1 MVWEIPHIINDLFL
15 DTLICYGDEVETVIG
30 GSTESTNVNYHCE
43 SCKQATL
50 CPQGTNL
57 CFQLTAQYIHVFQG
71 GYVSQP
77 PIALPQDCQPLRIVE
92 FDPGFEYIVQCASTP
107 PLYNPA
113 RQHIFRQNEEFILDR
128 EIREENADETLA
140 SDPDNNVLIIHYS
153 ELYIV
158 SFYSNVILGHYYENY
173 RTTIT
178 ECSNIT
184 KLTAGPVVDDNFQF
198 IVDCVDKNGIF
209 ATKRV
214 LIADNLETLLSVEP
228 LPSSRLSTNDDISFS
243 PDGRYIYSTYQ
254 AQKQSHS
261 WLLYKL
267 TISLVS
273 REFSLANQ

>member
-1 MVWEIPHIINDLFL
+1 M
-15 DTLICYGDEVETVIG
+15 
-30 GSTESTNVNYHCE
+30 
-43 SCKQATL
+43 
-50 CPQGTNL
+50 
-57 CFQLTAQYIHVFQG
+57 
-71 GYVSQP
+71 
-77 PIALPQDCQPLRIVE
+77 
-92 FDPGFEYIVQCASTP
+92 QCASTP

-113 RQHIFRQNEEFILDR
+113 RQHIFRQNEEFILYG
-128 EIREENADETLA
+128 ELREENADETLA

-158 SFYSNVILGHYYENY
+158 SFYSNVILAHYYDNY

-184 KLTAGPVVDDNFQF
+184 KLTVGPVVDDNFQF